1 MQQAAAGTAQVGA
14 AAGALHVGAAAG
26 AQQLG
31 AAAGAQQLGAGAQQS
46 FDFLHLF
53 LNLPQTSLNQFFF
66 DLQPWLWPQQSVT
79 TGAQQLGAAATG
91 AQQLGAAGAGAGAQ
105 QLGAGA
111 QQLGS
116 GAQQSLLPWWRKK
129 PASAELRPA
138 TQTKAAA
145 IQVIFISGLS

>member
-105 QLGAGA
+105 QVGAAAGA

-116 GAQQSLLPWWRKK
+116 GAQQSLLPW
-129 PASAELRPA
+129 
-138 TQTKAAA
+138 
-145 IQVIFISGLS
+145 